1 MRRCCS
7 AIVAKFSNATVRMS
21 EAGNSYHPQAYHRI
35 CQYCALNSG
44 RAGARS
50 NAVYDQ
56 QALMQLAT
64 RYMFVNR
71 NRMRKS
77 IDVKESNTLTD
88 RFDLKWLPKSLY
100 FEIF

>member
-1 MRRCCS
+1 M
-7 AIVAKFSNATVRMS
+7 
-21 EAGNSYHPQAYHRI
+21 
-35 CQYCALNSG
+35 
-44 RAGARS
+44 
-50 NAVYDQ
+50 YDQ